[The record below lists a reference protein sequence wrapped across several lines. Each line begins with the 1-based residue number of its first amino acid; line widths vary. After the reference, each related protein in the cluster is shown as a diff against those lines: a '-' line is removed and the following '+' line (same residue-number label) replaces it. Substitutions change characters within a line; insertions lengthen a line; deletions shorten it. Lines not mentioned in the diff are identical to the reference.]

1 MASAGRPVRSQHQL
15 NVRENYS
22 AYILLRQTSLPSYR
36 GQQFIFTHCN
46 RYNRALTMSSTLF
59 ALSLTLSL
67 TTAGILELADIA
79 GGFASKLLSARKED
93 LIVLRIP
100 VVDK

>member
-1 MASAGRPVRSQHQL
+1 
-15 NVRENYS
+15 
-22 AYILLRQTSLPSYR
+22 
-36 GQQFIFTHCN
+36 
-46 RYNRALTMSSTLF
+46 MSSTLF

-79 GGFASKLLSARKED
+79 SGFASKLLSVRKKD